1 MLSMKKAYSKIRN
14 KLSTFKIS
22 TNIMIF
28 YCMVL
33 VLSLTLSSALYQN
46 IYSGILSRKVSEASL
61 QTLYSINS
69 NIESMIE
76 SCKNLSTVII
86 TSDEIQ
92 NTLAG
97 ENGVQNSEKAKA
109 DESIISEDL
118 DKERIIKIQVSKFM
132 EAFPFISSVYI
143 FDKDSKRY
151 GVDKVLLK
159 SPKVNDIKDASWY
172 RDAVNAKG
180 GYILRLNAANFFEDN
195 PKDRYLSLIRVIND
209 VYTQKIIGVL
219 ILNINEGAFI
229 SSYKDIA
236 SKYDTDMMIIDG
248 EGKTIVNFRKAP
260 EFDVSKF
267 LETSTNNSNSALV
280 QRMFGTNYL
289 VSSLK
294 VEKYNWT
301 IISTM
306 PFDELSKESRIFSI
320 IAFVVIAVNG
330 ILLFMGSIIISTLIS
345 KPIKKL
351 LKSMKGIEKR
361 EFKKVEIFAG
371 SAEIKK
377 LQDGYNIMIQ
387 EIQRLIER
395 IVEDEKIKRKAELD
409 VLQAQIKPHFLYNT
423 FDAISSLAL
432 LGRNGE
438 VYKVMKAL
446 GSYYRISLSKGSE
459 VITIA
464 EEIEVVRNY
473 LTIQKVRYGD
483 ILEVHYNIDERATKF
498 KILKL
503 ALQPLVENAI
513 YHGIKPK
520 GEPGNI
526 TISAGYYEDMVVLT
540 VEDDGVGMEEEV
552 RLQMESNNA
561 REPKS
566 SFGLSGTIERLRIFY
581 GVEKPVTIES
591 GKYEGT
597 KIILT
602 IPVREAEKFQS
613 GNSLLT

>member
-1 MLSMKKAYSKIRN
+1 MLSLKKAYIKIRN

-76 SCKNLSTVII
+76 NCKNLSTVII

-97 ENGVQNSEKAKA
+97 ENGVQNSEKTKA
-109 DESIISEDL
+109 DGSIISEDL

-151 GVDKVLLK
+151 GIDKVLLK
-159 SPKVNDIKDASWY
+159 SMKVNNIEDASWY

-180 GYILRLNAANFFEDN
+180 GYILRLNAGNFFEDN
-195 PKDRYLSLIRVIND
+195 SKDRYLSLIRVIND

-260 EFDVSKF
+260 EFDISKF

-280 QRMFGTNYL
+280 QKMFGTNYL

-294 VEKYNWT
+294 VDKYNWT

-483 ILEVHYNIDERATKF
+483 ILELHYNIDERATKF

-526 TISAGYYEDMVVLT
+526 TISAEYYEDTVVLT

-581 GVEKPVTIES
+581 GIEKPVTIES